1 MKSIPINAEH
11 LYEVGFVESWSNA
24 IVESIADRPAVV
36 IFPSSLKSVVSALPS
51 SVHHVEVP
59 DGESQKSL
67 ESFGRVLNELANLG
81 MTRQGLILGVGG
93 GATTDLAGYVAASY
107 LRGMDWIAVPT
118 SLAGMVDAAIG
129 GKTGINLNAGKNL
142 AGAFHSPRK
151 VIVDEHFLS
160 TLNERDIKAG
170 MAEIAKCGF
179 ISDIHILDLIEKGWR
194 ENISDLI
201 FRAVTVKA
209 NVVTNDFRESFE
221 REVLNYGHTLGHA
234 IERDSGYELRH
245 GEAVSIGLKYAAA
258 LSVRFSG
265 LSENEYKR
273 HINILELLDLPTRYP
288 RDRWSALL
296 SVMQNDKK
304 KRDHLRFVTLSTL
317 GNPTRLENIETTDL
331 QSIYEEVVGR

>member
-1 MKSIPINAEH
+1 MKSIPINAER
-11 LYEVGFVESWSNA
+11 LYEVDFVGSWSNA
-24 IVESIADRPAVV
+24 IVESIADQPAVV
-36 IFPSSLKSVVSALPS
+36 IFPSSLKLIVSALPS

-67 ESFGRVLNELANLG
+67 ESFGRVLNEMANLG
-81 MTRQGLILGVGG
+81 MTRQGLIIGVGG

-151 VIVDEHFLS
+151 VIVDERFLS
-160 TLNERDIKAG
+160 TLSERDIKAG
-170 MAEIAKCGF
+170 MAEVAKCGF

-194 ENISDLI
+194 ENISELI

-209 NVVTNDFRESFE
+209 SVVTNDFRESFE

-245 GEAVSIGLKYAAA
+245 GEAVSIGLNYAAG

-265 LSENEYKR
+265 LSKNEYKR

-288 RDRWSALL
+288 RDKWSALL

-304 KRDHLRFVTLSTL
+304 KRDHLRFVTLSAL
-317 GNPTRLENIETTDL
+317 GNPTRLENIETTEL

>member
-1 MKSIPINAEH
+1 MKSIPVNAEH
-11 LYEVGFVESWSNA
+11 LYEVDFVESWSNA
-24 IVESIADRPAVV
+24 IVDSIADRPAVV
-36 IFPSSLKSVVSALPS
+36 IFPSSLKSIVSALPS

-151 VIVDEHFLS
+151 VIVDERFLS
-160 TLNERDIKAG
+160 TLSERDIKAG
-170 MAEIAKCGF
+170 MAEVAKCGF

-194 ENISDLI
+194 ENISELI

-209 NVVTNDFRESFE
+209 KVVTNDFRESFE

-234 IERDSGYELRH
+234 I
-245 GEAVSIGLKYAAA
+245 
-258 LSVRFSG
+258 SV
-265 LSENEYKR
+265 LP
-273 HINILELLDLPTRYP
+273 PTR
-288 RDRWSALL
+288 SFSQVCAM
-296 SVMQNDKK
+296 S
-304 KRDHLRFVTLSTL
+304 
-317 GNPTRLENIETTDL
+317 
-331 QSIYEEVVGR
+331 

>member
-1 MKSIPINAEH
+1 MRSIQIKGE
-11 LYEVGFVESWSNA
+11 LSYEVEFVDSWLNVIVQSN
-24 IVESIADRPAVV
+24 IDRPAAV
-36 IFPSSLKSVVSALPS
+36 IFPSSLKSIVSALPS

-67 ESFGRVLNELANLG
+67 ESFGRVLNEMANLG
-81 MTRQGLILGVGG
+81 MTRQGLIIGVGG

-151 VIVDEHFLS
+151 VIVDERFLS
-160 TLNERDIKAG
+160 TLSERDIKAG
-170 MAEIAKCGF
+170 MAEVAKCGF

-194 ENISDLI
+194 ENISELI

-209 NVVTNDFRESFE
+209 SVVTNDFRESFE

-245 GEAVSIGLKYAAA
+245 GEAVSIGLNYAAA

-265 LSENEYKR
+265 LSKNEYKR

-288 RDRWSALL
+288 RDKWSALL

-304 KRDHLRFVTLSTL
+304 KRDHLRFVTLSAL
-317 GNPTRLENIETTDL
+317 GNPTRLENIETTEL

>member
-1 MKSIPINAEH
+1 MKSIPVNAEH
-11 LYEVGFVESWSNA
+11 LYEVDFVESWSNA
-24 IVESIADRPAVV
+24 IVESIADRPAVI

-67 ESFGRVLNELANLG
+67 ESFGRVLNEIANLG
-81 MTRQGLILGVGG
+81 MTRQGLIIGIGG
-93 GATTDLAGYVAASY
+93 GATTDLAGFVAASY
-107 LRGMDWIAVPT
+107 VRGMDWIAVPT

-151 VIVDEHFLS
+151 VIIDERFLS
-160 TLNERDIKAG
+160 TLSERDIKAG
-170 MAEIAKCGF
+170 MAEVAKCGF

-245 GEAVSIGLKYAAA
+245 GEAVSIGLNYAAA

-265 LSENEYKR
+265 LSKNEYKR

-288 RDRWSALL
+288 RDKWSALL

-304 KRDHLRFVTLSTL
+304 KRDHLRFVTLSAL
-317 GNPTRLENIETTDL
+317 GNPTRLENIETTEL

>member
-1 MKSIPINAEH
+1 MKFIPVNAEH
-11 LYEVGFVESWSNA
+11 LYEVDFVESWSNA
-24 IVESIADRPAVV
+24 IVESIADRPAVI
-36 IFPSSLKSVVSALPS
+36 IFPSSLKSVVSALRS
-51 SVHHVEVP
+51 SLHHVEVP

-67 ESFGRVLNELANLG
+67 ESFGRVLNEIANLG
-81 MTRQGLILGVGG
+81 MTRQGLIIGIGG

-107 LRGMDWIAVPT
+107 VRGMDWIAVPT

-151 VIVDEHFLS
+151 VIVDERFLS
-160 TLNERDIKAG
+160 TLSERDIKAG
-170 MAEIAKCGF
+170 MAEVAKCGF

-194 ENISDLI
+194 ENISELI

-245 GEAVSIGLKYAAA
+245 GEAVSIGLNYAAA

-288 RDRWSALL
+288 RDKWSALL

>member
-1 MKSIPINAEH
+1 MKSIPVNAEH
-11 LYEVGFVESWSNA
+11 LYEVDFVESWSNA
-24 IVESIADRPAVV
+24 IVESIADRPAVI

-67 ESFGRVLNELANLG
+67 ESFGRVLNEIANLG
-81 MTRQGLILGVGG
+81 MTRQGLIIGIGG

-107 LRGMDWIAVPT
+107 VRGMDWIAVPT

-151 VIVDEHFLS
+151 VIVDERFLS
-160 TLNERDIKAG
+160 TLSERDIKAG
-170 MAEIAKCGF
+170 MAEVAKCGF

-194 ENISDLI
+194 ENISELI
-201 FRAVTVKA
+201 FRAVAVKA
-209 NVVTNDFRESFE
+209 SVVTNDFRESFE

-245 GEAVSIGLKYAAA
+245 GEAVSIGLNYAAA

>member
-1 MKSIPINAEH
+1 MKSIPVNAEH
-11 LYEVGFVESWSNA
+11 LYEVDFVESWSNA
-24 IVESIADRPAVV
+24 IVESIADRPAVI
-36 IFPSSLKSVVSALPS
+36 IFPSSLKSVVSALRS
-51 SVHHVEVP
+51 SLHHVEVP

-67 ESFGRVLNELANLG
+67 ESFGRVLNEIANLG
-81 MTRQGLILGVGG
+81 MTRQGLIIGIGG

-151 VIVDEHFLS
+151 VIIDERFLA
-160 TLNERDIKAG
+160 TLSERDIKAG
-170 MAEIAKCGF
+170 MAEVAKCGF

-194 ENISDLI
+194 ENISELI

-209 NVVTNDFRESFE
+209 SVVTNDFRESFE

-245 GEAVSIGLKYAAA
+245 GEAVSIGLNYAAA

-265 LSENEYKR
+265 LSKNEYKR

-288 RDRWSALL
+288 RDKWSALL

-304 KRDHLRFVTLSTL
+304 KRDHLRFVTLSAL
-317 GNPTRLENIETTDL
+317 GNPTRLENIETTEL

>member
-1 MKSIPINAEH
+1 MKFIPVNAEH
-11 LYEVGFVESWSNA
+11 LYEVDFVESWSNA

-36 IFPSSLKSVVSALPS
+36 IFPSSLKSVVSALRS
-51 SVHHVEVP
+51 SLHHVEVP

-67 ESFGRVLNELANLG
+67 ESFGRVLNEIANLG
-81 MTRQGLILGVGG
+81 MTRQGLIIGIGG

-107 LRGMDWIAVPT
+107 VRGMDWIAVPT

-151 VIVDEHFLS
+151 VIIDEHFLS
-160 TLNERDIKAG
+160 TLSERDIKAG
-170 MAEIAKCGF
+170 MAEVAKCGF

-194 ENISDLI
+194 ENISELI
-201 FRAVTVKA
+201 FRAVAVKA
-209 NVVTNDFRESFE
+209 SVVTNDFRESFE
-221 REVLNYGHTLGHA
+221 REVLNYGHPLGHA

-245 GEAVSIGLKYAAA
+245 GEAVSIGLNYAAA

>member
-67 ESFGRVLNELANLG
+67 ESFGRVLNEIANLG
-81 MTRQGLILGVGG
+81 MTRQGLIIGIGG

-170 MAEIAKCGF
+170 MAEVAKCGF

-245 GEAVSIGLKYAAA
+245 GEAVSIGLNYAAA

>member
-1 MKSIPINAEH
+1 MKSIPVNAEH
-11 LYEVGFVESWSNA
+11 LYEVDFVESWSNA
-24 IVESIADRPAVV
+24 IVESIADRPAVI
-36 IFPSSLKSVVSALPS
+36 IFPSSLKSVVPALPS
-51 SVHHVEVP
+51 SLHHVEVP

-67 ESFGRVLNELANLG
+67 ESFGRVLNEIANLG
-81 MTRQGLILGVGG
+81 MTRQGLIIGIGG

-107 LRGMDWIAVPT
+107 VRGMDWIAVPT

-245 GEAVSIGLKYAAA
+245 GEAVSIGLNYAAA

-296 SVMQNDKK
+296 SVMHNDKK

>member
-1 MKSIPINAEH
+1 MKFIPVNAEH
-11 LYEVGFVESWSNA
+11 LYEVDFVESWSNA
-24 IVESIADRPAVV
+24 IVDSIADRPAVV

-288 RDRWSALL
+288 RDKWSALL
-296 SVMQNDKK
+296 SVMHNDKK
-304 KRDHLRFVTLSTL
+304 RRDHLRFVTLSTL